1 MKKVFYAIVFVLTS
15 ITASA
20 QLEVTNVIDVISGSI
35 ANPDDNE
42 LQASWDVVNMTDA
55 AVSLRARREVITA
68 PPVFNLPYT
77 FGAAGARERFCWG
90 ALCFDYGTAVTPTN
104 QSLLVNI
111 QPGESNDTFKGL
123 YEHMGTAGQ
132 AHFRYCFFDVNNS
145 AIEVCHEVLFCV
157 DVDCVVGIAEQK
169 EPELGVLGPN
179 PVQGVSTFT
188 YDFGTAQG
196 QRSIAIYN
204 MVGSIVREVN
214 LQAPAGMV
222 YINADDFEAGVYFY
236 ALVQNGQA
244 IATRKFVV
252 TK

>member
-1 MKKVFYAIVFVLTS
+1 MKKVLYAMLFVASSLTA
-15 ITASA
+15 TA
-20 QLEVTNVIDVISGSI
+20 QLELSNVNADIVGSI

-42 LQASWDVVNMTDA
+42 LEASWEVVNMTEA
-55 AVSLRARREVITA
+55 AVSLRARREVLIA

-77 FGAAGARERFCWG
+77 FGNPGARERFCWG
-90 ALCFDYGTAVTPTN
+90 ALCFDYGTGVTPTN

-111 QPGESNDTFKGL
+111 APGESNDTFKGL
-123 YEHMGTAGQ
+123 YEHMGTQGLAQ
-132 AHFRYCFFDVNNS
+132 FRYCFFDVNNA
-145 AIEVCHEVLFCV
+145 AIEVCHEVLYCV
-157 DVDCVVGIAEQK
+157 DVDCVVGIKEQK
-169 EPELGVLGPN
+169 GPELGVLGPN

-188 YDFGTAQG
+188 YDFGGFQG

-214 LQAPAGMV
+214 LSAPAGMV
-222 YINADDFEAGVYFY
+222 YINADEFQSGVYFY